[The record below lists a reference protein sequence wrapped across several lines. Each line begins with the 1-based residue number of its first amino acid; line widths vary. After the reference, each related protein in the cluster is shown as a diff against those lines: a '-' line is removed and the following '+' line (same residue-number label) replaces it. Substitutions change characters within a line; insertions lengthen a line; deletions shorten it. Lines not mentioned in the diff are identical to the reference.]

1 MCTDMLLNRVRVTI
15 VVFAAAVVLAVVAA
29 IGLYVLSAPVQIA
42 SPVTVTIARGDG
54 TRQIA
59 AKLDSLG
66 ILRSRRL
73 FAWWARRRHIDRNL
87 RPGRYIF
94 SGPTRMQDIL
104 DQLHDARA
112 VTVSVTIPEGWTT
125 ARIAGLLG
133 RELGFDSA
141 GFVALAR
148 DTVRLRQWGV
158 PTDRPEGYLWPETY
172 SYYWGVDPQEV
183 LTRLLQAARDEFDG
197 SRLARATRIGMSRHE
212 VLTLASMIEAEAAEG
227 NERMRI
233 AAVFHNRLRLG
244 MLLQCDPTVIY
255 AMGGLPDG
263 RVLQAGDLTFDSPYN
278 TYLYPGLPPGPIC
291 NPGRASI
298 LAVLYPDSTKELYF
312 VANGHGAH
320 VFSETLNQHN
330 RARAMVKKELRVG
343 VTGLQ
348 TLKSGARP

>member
-1 MCTDMLLNRVRVTI
+1 MRFDRVKFTI
-15 VVFAAAVVLAVVAA
+15 LVFATAVALAVLGAV
-29 IGLYVLSAPVQIA
+29 GLYILSAPVQIT

-104 DQLHDARA
+104 DLLHDGRA
-112 VTVSVTIPEGWTT
+112 VTVSVTIPEGWAT
-125 ARIAGLLG
+125 ARMAGLLG

-158 PTDRPEGYLWPETY
+158 PTDRLEGYLWPETY
-172 SYYWGVDPQEV
+172 SFYWGVDPQEI
-183 LTRLLQAARDEFDG
+183 LTRLLQAARDEFGDSLLG
-197 SRLARATRIGMSRHE
+197 RATRIGMSRHE
-212 VLTLASMIEAEAAEG
+212 ILTLASMIEAEAAEG

-233 AAVFHNRLRLG
+233 SSVFHNRLRLG
-244 MLLQCDPTVIY
+244 MLLQCDPTVVY
-255 AMGGLPDG
+255 AIGGLPDG
-263 RVLQAGDLTFDSPYN
+263 RLLQAGDLTFDSPYN

-291 NPGRASI
+291 NPGRSSI
-298 LAVLYPDSTKELYF
+298 LAALYPDSTKELYF

-330 RARAMVKKELRVG
+330 RARAMFKKGLRVG
-343 VTGLQ
+343 AGGPQ
-348 TLKSGARP
+348 TRKSDVRP